1 MKATKA
7 DYADILQVF
16 IGNEGFT
23 PEEARDLMASVGRK
37 LAIHT
42 IRKKLYEF
50 YQDTF
55 LTRPVSDECIY
66 TINAEQIEALRMAY
80 KAQIQ
85 GGKRRLGKRDDG
97 IKQIQWG
104 QSFRGKPGEK
114 VAMIGV

>member
-7 DYADILQVF
+7 DYADIFQAF
-16 IGNEGFT
+16 IGSEGFT
-23 PEEARDLMASVGRK
+23 PEDARDLMERAGRK

-55 LTRPVSDECIY
+55 LTRPVSDERIY
-66 TINAEQIEALRMAY
+66 TINAKQIEALRMAY
-80 KAQIQ
+80 KAQMQ

-97 IKQIQWG
+97 IKQMQWG
-104 QSFRGKPGEK
+104 QSFRGKAGDK
-114 VAMIGV
+114 VAMIGA

>member
-7 DYADILQVF
+7 DYADIFQAF
-16 IGNEGFT
+16 IGSEGFT
-23 PEEARDLMASVGRK
+23 PEDARDLMERSGKK
-37 LAIHT
+37 LVIHT

-55 LTRPVSDECIY
+55 LSRHNSDECIY
-66 TINAEQIEALRMAY
+66 TIDAQQIEALRMAY
-80 KAQIQ
+80 KAQMQ

-97 IKQIQWG
+97 IKQMQWG